1 MSIPAF
7 DDFRKDFW
15 GKILT
20 VSELALHE
28 PKQQE
33 AFLSLI
39 RQAMAQALD
48 KFEANLKGKT

>member
-1 MSIPAF
+1 MSVF

-20 VSELALHE
+20 VAELALPD
-28 PKQQE
+28 PKQRE

-39 RQAMAQALD
+39 RQAMAKSLD
-48 KFEANLKGKT
+48 KLEKDLRGE